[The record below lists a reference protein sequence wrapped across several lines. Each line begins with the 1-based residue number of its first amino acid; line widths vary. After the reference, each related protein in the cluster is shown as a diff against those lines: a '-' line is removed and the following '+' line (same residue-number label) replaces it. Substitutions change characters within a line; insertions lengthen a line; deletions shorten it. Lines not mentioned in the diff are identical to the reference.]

1 MSELH
6 RFLFEGLPVRGVL
19 VKLTQEWRE
28 VLCSREGSQSSFEP
42 PVRDLLGEMAA
53 AATLL
58 QANIKFDGSLILQ
71 IFGDGWVKVAV
82 AEVQPDLAF
91 RVTATV
97 TPTSIQK
104 QKCPGDFKSLVDEK
118 GQGRC
123 VITLDPQSKLPGQQ
137 PYQGVVPLNTGPGQ
151 TFSQLSEVLEHYMW
165 QSEQLETRFI
175 LAADENVAAG
185 LLIQRL
191 PTEGAGNLGLQSLG
205 EADEDENEAFDRISH
220 LVASLKRDELLTL
233 DAGTLLRR
241 LFWGETLRLFE
252 PSYPRF
258 ACSCTLGRVTQ
269 MIQGLGLR
277 EAQEILAEQGQIEV
291 SCEFCGQQYRFDAV
305 DISSLFVPQAF
316 SGISSQ
322 AVN

>member
-1 MSELH
+1 VSELH
-6 RFLFEGLPVRGVL
+6 RFLFEGLPVRGVW

-28 VLCSREGSQSSFEP
+28 VLCRREGSQTSFEP

-53 AATLL
+53 AANLL

-71 IFGDGWVKVAV
+71 IFGDGWVKLAV

-97 TPTSIQK
+97 NPTSINTK
-104 QKCPGDFKSLVDEK
+104 ECPIDFKSLVDK
-118 GQGRC
+118 TGQGRC
-123 VITLDPQSKLPGQQ
+123 VITLDPQSQLPGQQ
-137 PYQGVVPLNTGPGQ
+137 PYQGVVPLNSEHGQ
-151 TFSQLSEVLEHYMW
+151 TFSRLSEVLEHYMW

-185 LLIQRL
+185 LLLQRL
-191 PTEGAGNLGLQSLG
+191 PTEGAGNLGAQSMG
-205 EADEDENEAFDRISH
+205 VTGEDENEAFNRICH
-220 LVASLKRDELLTL
+220 LAASLKREELLTL
-233 DAGTLLRR
+233 DVATLLRR
-241 LFWGETLRLFE
+241 LFWEENLRLFE

-258 ACSCTLGRVTQ
+258 ACSCTQGRVTQ

-305 DISSLFVPQAF
+305 DISSLFVPQAV
-316 SGISSQ
+316 SATSSKT
-322 AVN
+322 VN